1 MSSFPHRG
9 FRFGVQVSKET
20 SARGWAELAR
30 RAEGAGYDVFTMPD
44 HFTDQLAPIP
54 ALMAAADATTKLR
67 IGALV
72 FDNDYKH
79 PVVLAKELATM
90 DLLSDGRVEIGL
102 GAGWMMSDYEE
113 AGIPY
118 DSPKVRIDRF
128 IEGVAVIRGA
138 MADGPFS
145 FSGDHYNITNYNGQ
159 PKPVQ
164 KRPPLLI
171 GGGGKRVLSYA
182 AREADIIGIH
192 GTMTA
197 GVVGPEA
204 LATMTAESVDEK
216 VAIVAAAGAHRLN
229 DIEMNIRT
237 FFVKV
242 TDDRAKALE
251 HALAC
256 KRVVIEE
263 FLNGPEISLFGIS
276 DGRNVLPMQPAQDF
290 KRALDGDQGPNT
302 GGMGAYSPLPWAPSD
317 IIEDTHKQVLAPMI
331 AEMAARGTPFVGLL
345 YAGLALTDHG
355 TRVIE
360 FNARFGDPETQV
372 LIPLLKTPLATLLYN
387 AATGNLKGTTLDW
400 NDDSAVT
407 VVLAAE
413 GYPAAPK
420 SGGVIT
426 GFSAIDD
433 VQIYH
438 AGTSTTEQGV
448 VASGGR
454 VLTVTGIGED
464 LTEARNRAYRAIS
477 QIRLSGSFYRTDIA
491 LNASVAE
498 KGN

>member
-1 MSSFPHRG
+1 MKILLVGSGGREHAL
-9 FRFGVQVSKET
+9 GVGLQADPACTELHVAPGNPGIAQFAQCHPLVIT
-20 SARGWAELAR
+20 DIQAILELAQ
-30 RAEGAGYDVFTMPD
+30 
-44 HFTDQLAPIP
+44 QLHV
-54 ALMAAADATTKLR
+54 D
-67 IGALV
+67 LV
-72 FDNDYKH
+72 
-79 PVVLAKELATM
+79 
-90 DLLSDGRVEIGL
+90 
-102 GAGWMMSDYEE
+102 
-113 AGIPY
+113 
-118 DSPKVRIDRF
+118 
-128 IEGVAVIRGA
+128 
-138 MADGPFS
+138 
-145 FSGDHYNITNYNGQ
+145 
-159 PKPVQ
+159 
-164 KRPPLLI
+164 
-171 GGGGKRVLSYA
+171 
-182 AREADIIGIH
+182 
-192 GTMTA
+192 
-197 GVVGPEA
+197 VVGPEVP
-204 LATMTAESVDEK
+204 LVNG
-216 VAIVAAAGAHRLN
+216 VADILRAAGIAVFGPSKAAAQLEGSKNFAKEVMRDAGVPTAHSFTCTTQQEIEIALDAFDAPYVVKDDGLAAGKGVVVTN
-229 DIEMNIRT
+229 DRQE
-237 FFVKV
+237 
-242 TDDRAKALE
+242 ALE

-263 FLNGPEISLFGIS
+263 YLDGPEVSLFGIS
-276 DGRNVLPMQPAQDF
+276 DGTTIVPMQPAQDF

>member
-1 MSSFPHRG
+1 MKILLVGSGGREHAL
-9 FRFGVQVSKET
+9 GVGLQADPACTELHVAPGNPGIAEFAKCHPLVIT
-20 SARGWAELAR
+20 DNQAILDLAQQLQAEL
-30 RAEGAGYDVFTMPD
+30 V
-44 HFTDQLAPIP
+44 
-54 ALMAAADATTKLR
+54 
-67 IGALV
+67 
-72 FDNDYKH
+72 
-79 PVVLAKELATM
+79 
-90 DLLSDGRVEIGL
+90 
-102 GAGWMMSDYEE
+102 
-113 AGIPY
+113 
-118 DSPKVRIDRF
+118 
-128 IEGVAVIRGA
+128 
-138 MADGPFS
+138 
-145 FSGDHYNITNYNGQ
+145 
-159 PKPVQ
+159 
-164 KRPPLLI
+164 
-171 GGGGKRVLSYA
+171 
-182 AREADIIGIH
+182 
-192 GTMTA
+192 
-197 GVVGPEA
+197 VVGPEVP
-204 LATMTAESVDEK
+204 LVNG
-216 VAIVAAAGAHRLN
+216 VADILRAAGIAVFGPSKAAAQLEGSKNFAKEVMRDAGVPTAHSFTCTTQHEIEIALDAFDAPYVVKDDGLAAGKGVVVTN
-229 DIEMNIRT
+229 DRQE
-237 FFVKV
+237 
-242 TDDRAKALE
+242 ALD

-263 FLNGPEISLFGIS
+263 YLDGPEVSLFGIS
-276 DGRNVLPMQPAQDF
+276 DGTTIVPMQPAQDF

-387 AATGNLKGTTLDW
+387 AATGNLKGATLDW

-426 GFSAIDD
+426 GFSSIDD